1 MEVEFEEGVLD
12 LIRNAR
18 NKEFLV
24 IIVSNQSGIER
35 GFLTWDDYFKVTDK
49 IIEKIYPE
57 ELIDAFYAN
66 STCPGSD
73 SSNWRK
79 PSPKMLQIA
88 SSKFD
93 IDFKKSLMIGD
104 RISDLQAGLRAGVKT
119 VCHVLTGHGYS
130 ERNLILK
137 STKKNYFIDGIN
149 KTKIQFFD
157 NLKGL
162 QINSKNFEVYK
173 K

>member
-1 MEVEFEEGVLD
+1 
-12 LIRNAR
+12 
-18 NKEFLV
+18 
-24 IIVSNQSGIER
+24 
-35 GFLTWDDYFKVTDK
+35 
-49 IIEKIYPE
+49 
-57 ELIDAFYAN
+57 
-66 STCPGSD
+66 
-73 SSNWRK
+73 
-79 PSPKMLQIA
+79 MLQIA

-104 RISDLQAGLRAGVKT
+104 RLSDLQAGVRAGVKT

-137 STKKNYFIDGIN
+137 STKKNYFIDGRN
-149 KTKIQFFD
+149 KTKIQFLD

-162 QINSKNFEVYK
+162 QINSKNYEVYK